1 MPVTSANASI
11 TTYLDE
17 RRVLVDQAL
26 RDALPG
32 PETPPILREAVAY
45 SVMAGGKRI
54 RPILA
59 LAACDAVGA
68 DGRGI
73 LPLVVALE
81 FVHTYSL
88 IHDDLP
94 AMDDD
99 DLRRGRPTNHRVFG
113 EDMAILAGDA
123 LQALAFAALTDGRN
137 TGDITAAVRLAA
149 VAELAAAAGAA
160 GLVGGQ
166 ALDLRAEAPPAVAPA
181 DEAARTAALAT
192 LDDIH
197 ARKTGALIRAA
208 VRMGAILGGATERQ
222 LLALT
227 RYGEAVGLLF
237 QIADDVL
244 DVEATAEE
252 MGKATGKDG
261 ARRKWAYPVVIGVDA
276 SRAIAE
282 AWVRDARDALS
293 DFPEAADPLRGI
305 ARYILDRRS

>member
-1 MPVTSANASI
+1 MPVTSANAPI

-68 DGRGI
+68 DGRRI

-99 DLRRGRPTNHRVFG
+99 DLRRGHPTNHRVFG

-137 TGDITAAVRLAA
+137 HGDIPAAVRLAA

-181 DEAARTAALAT
+181 DEAGRAAALAT

-197 ARKTGALIRAA
+197 ARKTGALMRAA
-208 VRMGAILGGATERQ
+208 VRMGAILGGATEGQ

-244 DVEATAEE
+244 DVEATPEE

-261 ARRKWAYPVVIGVDA
+261 ARRKWAYPAVIGVDA

-282 AWVRDARDALS
+282 AWVRDALDALS
-293 DFPEAADPLRGI
+293 DFPAAADPLRGI
-305 ARYILDRRS
+305 ARYIVDRRS

>member
-1 MPVTSANASI
+1 MPVTSANPPI

-32 PETPPILREAVAY
+32 PETPAILREAVAY

-68 DGRGI
+68 DGRRI

-123 LQALAFAALTDGRN
+123 LQALAFAALTDGRHA
-137 TGDITAAVRLAA
+137 GDIPAAVRLAA

-166 ALDLRAEAPPAVAPA
+166 ALDLRAEGPPTVAPD
-181 DEAARTAALAT
+181 DETARATALAT
-192 LDDIH
+192 IDDIH
-197 ARKTGALIRAA
+197 ARKTGALMRAA
-208 VRMGAILGGATERQ
+208 VRMGAILGGATEAQ

-227 RYGEAVGLLF
+227 RYGQAVGLLF

-244 DVEATAEE
+244 DVDATAEE
-252 MGKATGKDG
+252 MGKTTGKDN
-261 ARRKWAYPVVIGVDA
+261 ARRKWAYPAVIGMDA

-282 AWVRDARDALS
+282 AWVLDALDALS
-293 DFPEAADPLRGI
+293 DFPETADPLRGI
-305 ARYILDRRS
+305 ARYIVDRRS